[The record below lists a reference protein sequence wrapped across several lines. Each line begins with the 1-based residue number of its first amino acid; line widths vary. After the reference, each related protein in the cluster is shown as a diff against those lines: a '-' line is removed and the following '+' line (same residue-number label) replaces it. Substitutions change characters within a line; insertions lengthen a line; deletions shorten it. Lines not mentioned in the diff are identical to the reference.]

1 MAAFQ
6 TLLVPKDLLQKKNF
20 EQKSYSINRIQSS
33 STTWP
38 SGHGGPHAE
47 SCWAGD
53 WWSGFAGSRR
63 KNKHPSR
70 YGCLCGTTDHTCSMT
85 LWKRM
90 LTNKCG
96 KVSCCKLKKVT
107 QAFVQFGFLTP
118 KSKCPTWI
126 RSQQGARR
134 RNRKNRTPGAST
146 GASRVSLDLGRHKV
160 DTVTRR
166 AMPGVRKV

>member
-1 MAAFQ
+1 MLSRAG
-6 TLLVPKDLLQKKNF
+6 LVTGGQVSLGQEEKTNTQVDMDACVGPL
-20 EQKSYSINRIQSS
+20 
-33 STTWP
+33 TTP
-38 SGHGGPHAE
+38 LN
-47 SCWAGD
+47 D
-53 WWSGFAGSRR
+53 
-63 KNKHPSR
+63 
-70 YGCLCGTTDHTCSMT
+70 